1 MKILTFISLIIFSIN
16 TSFAQKRDFGSA
28 KVLAGNVYVLNIF
41 VSEPG
46 RPWSLSERKA
56 ILKKSEKAY
65 IWLQQRANN
74 RAVKLKF
81 INENNNM
88 DLVLPYIPNFGERNA
103 SNIIKDAL
111 KLSGFNNKKNFNKW
125 INERHVVDSYFVAIF
140 ANKSG
145 RSFAPFFSSDEVEGF
160 LVYKSYQGIQE
171 LPSTIAHEALHAFG
185 ALDLYVDP
193 MFAKNKN
200 KKNEQATKL
209 WPKDIMVQVPFNIN
223 EAKIDE
229 LTAWRIGLQ
238 KNKNPKYDYFEH

>member
-1 MKILTFISLIIFSIN
+1 MKILTSIIIIIFSIN

-74 RAVKLKF
+74 RIVKLKF

-88 DLVLPYIPNFGERNA
+88 DLVLLNIPNFG
-103 SNIIKDAL
+103 
-111 KLSGFNNKKNFNKW
+111 
-125 INERHVVDSYFVAIF
+125 
-140 ANKSG
+140 
-145 RSFAPFFSSDEVEGF
+145 EGF